1 MPPFGVPRVSLN
13 FVGFPPSSNSHNSQK
28 AEAPSRRVIAEL
40 PDVSKARGYTIS
52 DLLQQVKRD
61 HLCDDDGIDPYK
73 CTFYTSDFAA
83 IAGNTS
89 VGVLRDGEPVIVAYY
104 GGGGKGGKEGKN
116 GKDGGSRRDEKQH
129 DYEREYD
136 EGHRQKET
144 GAKASKYDE
153 RHSEAGR
160 DKRSGGQSHK
170 EHHAKDWAESE
181 EFLDSSHAAK
191 GSKHGEGGGSGNRER
206 SESSRGDRDRERTEK
221 DRGDRGRGD
230 HERHERTGSSSA
242 GGHGHHPNSLG
253 SDEYLAQPASA
264 SPKKERGA
272 SLSRHS
278 GRDHVDDRH
287 HRERDRERDR
297 EHDRDHRDDD
307 RRERGREREASG
319 HADRS
324 PGKRDSSVHRG
335 GGSAVDSRRDRD
347 DRDDHYRSPS
357 KDVAPWERSSASI
370 ERRRPAV
377 TTQIDGRPEHA
388 AGERLGE
395 VWGIARF
402 EAYYRQRQRSLKV
415 LAPPRPLMQP
425 ALIVS
430 QSMDASMGTL
440 HGLFHSF
447 REYVSPVLKDSKF
460 RESGFL
466 TPEEFVL
473 AGDFLVYKCPTW
485 SWAAGVESK
494 RRDFLP
500 ADKQYL
506 ITRNVPCLKRVAA
519 MEYRGAAEDDVVDAA
534 GGDDEGWVATHR
546 DRDASSSATGQASAS
561 AAASTAAHGENDA
574 IRDIDDEDS
583 AAAGADALQNFD
595 PLAAD

>member
-1 MPPFGVPRVSLN
+1 M
-13 FVGFPPSSNSHNSQK
+13 
-28 AEAPSRRVIAEL
+28 
-40 PDVSKARGYTIS
+40 
-52 DLLQQVKRD
+52 
-61 HLCDDDGIDPYK
+61 
-73 CTFYTSDFAA
+73 TS
-83 IAGNTS
+83 
-89 VGVLRDGEPVIVAYY
+89 
-104 GGGGKGGKEGKN
+104 
-116 GKDGGSRRDEKQH
+116 
-129 DYEREYD
+129 
-136 EGHRQKET
+136 
-144 GAKASKYDE
+144 
-153 RHSEAGR
+153 
-160 DKRSGGQSHK
+160 
-170 EHHAKDWAESE
+170 
-181 EFLDSSHAAK
+181 
-191 GSKHGEGGGSGNRER
+191 
-206 SESSRGDRDRERTEK
+206 
-221 DRGDRGRGD
+221 
-230 HERHERTGSSSA
+230 
-242 GGHGHHPNSLG
+242 
-253 SDEYLAQPASA
+253 ASA
-264 SPKKERGA
+264 KKERGA

-307 RRERGREREASG
+307 RRERGPEREASG

-347 DRDDHYRSPS
+347 DRDDHYKSPS
-357 KDVAPWERSSASI
+357 KDN
-370 ERRRPAV
+370 
-377 TTQIDGRPEHA
+377 
-388 AGERLGE
+388 
-395 VWGIARF
+395 
-402 EAYYRQRQRSLKV
+402 
-415 LAPPRPLMQP
+415 
-425 ALIVS
+425 
-430 QSMDASMGTL
+430 MDASMGTL

-546 DRDASSSATGQASAS
+546 DRDASSAAAGLGSTA
-561 AAASTAAHGENDA
+561 AAASTAAHGEIDA
-574 IRDIDDEDS
+574 IRDIDDEGS
-583 AAAGADALQNFD
+583 AAA
-595 PLAAD
+595 